1 MKKEIVSKS
10 SLDHGKIHT
19 QIKKKIMLS
28 VERGVE
34 HHAEKLKQKNNFSQ
48 IKKKNWN
55 RPCRLDFTEIQR

>member
-1 MKKEIVSKS
+1 
-10 SLDHGKIHT
+10 
-19 QIKKKIMLS
+19 MLS